1 MTSTLWGGGQVSD
14 VNTLSQERRQGTAKL
29 GHGHSLERTK
39 GHFYGVDAD
48 GSTER
53 AGGCYPAVCVCVS
66 VCTLPTAK
74 GVKGRSL
81 LSPWMLGFLTICA
94 SPRAPRH
101 PALRP
106 PSLTTT
112 TACSLHR
119 SCASKATSEITPEK
133 HLCGSRCLQHKAIW
147 GTHPLSYYSQV
158 IAP

>member
-1 MTSTLWGGGQVSD
+1 MSD

-39 GHFYGVDAD
+39 GHLYGVDAD

-53 AGGCYPAVCVCVS
+53 AGGCYPAVCVCVC
-66 VCTLPTAK
+66 VYTAHCQGSK
-74 GVKGRSL
+74 GTEPPESL
-81 LSPWMLGFLTICA
+81 DARVSHNLCLSTGT
-94 SPRAPRH
+94 PR

>member
-1 MTSTLWGGGQVSD
+1 MSD

-48 GSTER
+48 RSTER

-94 SPRAPRH
+94 SPRAPRVLH
-101 PALRP
+101 SDRPLSPPQRPAHYTVPVPRRP
-106 PSLTTT
+106 PL
-112 TACSLHR
+112 
-119 SCASKATSEITPEK
+119 K
-133 HLCGSRCLQHKAIW
+133 
-147 GTHPLSYYSQV
+147 
-158 IAP
+158 